1 MANTTLKFGN
11 GNCAIKED
19 SALAYS
25 DQYDNFKPLPFDF
38 SRASNATVVNKA
50 GLIETVGNGIPR
62 IDFLGNTQG
71 ALLLEP
77 QRTNAIT
84 NSSEFGSTGWGF
96 VTTGTALAP
105 IVTDD
110 YAISPDGTQN
120 AQRIQFNLGGGTS
133 ISDRT
138 VIRQNIGS
146 QTGWFLSVWMKST
159 NGEEQEVLW
168 HTNSDSNATTITGE
182 WQRFT
187 FSRNGVNNSWA
198 GLGLR
203 GSNSTVNTA
212 DILVYG
218 FQVEQGSYATSYIPT
233 YGATST
239 RLADSCTNGA
249 NEQVINSTE
258 GTLYVEANLIDGY
271 NSNNF
276 LATIFDNSNGNGNH
290 IFIQRYLG
298 NIQAKIRVGTTQA
311 EITESNTTPGS
322 KKIAFTYKANE
333 FKMFVNGSQ
342 VGSTDTSGSV
352 FSANTLDKINVGS
365 YYNDTLKFNSVIN
378 DVKLYNTS
386 LTDSELAALTTI

>member
-11 GNCAIKED
+11 GNWAIKED

-25 DQYDNFKPLPFDF
+25 DQYDNFKPLQFDF

-110 YAISPDGTQN
+110 YAISTDGTQN

-239 RLADSCTNGA
+239 RFADSFTNGA

-276 LATIFDNSNGNGNH
+276 LATIFDNSNGNGNN

>member
-11 GNCAIKED
+11 GNWAIKED

-159 NGEEQEVLW
+159 YGEEQEVLW